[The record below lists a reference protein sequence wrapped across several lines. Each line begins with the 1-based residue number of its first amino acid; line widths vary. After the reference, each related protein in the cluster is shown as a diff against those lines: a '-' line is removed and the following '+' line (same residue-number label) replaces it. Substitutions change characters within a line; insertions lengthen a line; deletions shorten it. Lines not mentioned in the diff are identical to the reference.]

1 MADREQMTDEWLDA
15 AFKRA
20 LIVSGDTTGNLLR
33 GFANRVLQSFGDGKA
48 LREALDIAYARH
60 TDARA
65 AQEAGALEF
74 ASWAVPSGVPT
85 PPPQALVWLYS
96 HCRAIGM
103 TAKSDSGKM
112 EDDIALFT
120 VNLQDRVKELEA
132 APAPQAVQ
140 GALTKAA
147 QDVLAE
153 RQRQIDKEGWTP
165 AHDDAHGGGE
175 MASAAAVYALR
186 ASGHFESGVPTYW
199 PWDFADYKPKD
210 NRSNLIRAGAL
221 VLAEIERLDRME
233 VKNG

>member
-1 MADREQMTDEWLDA
+1 MTQQ
-15 AFKRA
+15 R
-20 LIVSGDTTGNLLR
+20 
-33 GFANRVLQSFGDGKA
+33 
-48 LREALDIAYARH
+48 
-60 TDARA
+60 
-65 AQEAGALEF
+65 
-74 ASWAVPSGVPT
+74 PSGVPT
-85 PPPQALVWLYS
+85 PPPAPQAVQGAPKSRCASECDLICQQPDGYGG
-96 HCRAIGM
+96 C
-103 TAKSDSGKM
+103 AKRSTP
-112 EDDIALFT
+112 E
-120 VNLQDRVKELEA
+120 
-132 APAPQAVQ
+132 QAVQ